1 MDAIVEY
8 LKSIPKDLLLSVVYQ
23 LMVDGKLSYHELMDL
38 HVQNLERMRNG
49 ETEAYFR
56 LQAKV
61 VNMWADH
68 KKNLHKNLKE
78 AIQLLKDE
86 GRVNITQDR
95 IDKYFKEK

>member
-8 LKSIPKDLLLSVVYQ
+8 LKSIPKDLLLSIVYQ
-23 LMVDGKLSYHELMDL
+23 LMIDGKLSYHELMDL
-38 HVQNLERMRNG
+38 HVQNIERMRKS
-49 ETEAYFR
+49 ETDAYFR

-68 KKNLHKNLKE
+68 KKNLPKNLKE
-78 AIQLLKDE
+78 TIQLLKDE

>member
-8 LKSIPKDLLLSVVYQ
+8 LKSLPKDFLLSIVYQ

-38 HVQNLERMRNG
+38 HIQNIERMRRG
-49 ETEAYFR
+49 ESEAYFR

-61 VNMWADH
+61 VNMWAD
-68 KKNLHKNLKE
+68 KTKNLKKNLKE
-78 AIQLLKDE
+78 TIQLLKDE

-95 IDKYFKEK
+95 IDKYCKDK

>member
-8 LKSIPKDLLLSVVYQ
+8 LKSIQKDLLLSIVYH

-38 HVQNLERMRNG
+38 HIQNMERMQKG

-68 KKNLHKNLKE
+68 KKNLQKNLQE

>member
-8 LKSIPKDLLLSVVYQ
+8 LKSLPKDFLLSIVYQ
-23 LMVDGKLSYHELMDL
+23 LMVDGNLPYHELMDL
-38 HVQNLERMRNG
+38 HIQNIERMRRV
-49 ETEAYFR
+49 ESEAYFR

-68 KKNLHKNLKE
+68 KKNLQKNLKE

-86 GRVNITQDR
+86 GRVNITQDI

>member
-8 LKSIPKDLLLSVVYQ
+8 LKSIPKDLLLSIVYQ
-23 LMVDGKLSYHELMDL
+23 LMVDGKLSYHEVMDL
-38 HVQNLERMRNG
+38 HIQNMERMRKG

-61 VNMWADH
+61 VNMWADN
-68 KKNLHKNLKE
+68 KKNLQKNLKE
-78 AIQLLKDE
+78 TIQLLKDE

>member
-8 LKSIPKDLLLSVVYQ
+8 LKSIPKDLLLSIVYQ

-38 HVQNLERMRNG
+38 HIQNMERMQKG

-68 KKNLHKNLKE
+68 KKNLQKNLQE
-78 AIQLLKDE
+78 TIQLLKDE

-95 IDKYFKEK
+95 IDKYLKEK

>member
-1 MDAIVEY
+1 MNEIVKY
-8 LKSIPKDLLLSVVYQ
+8 LKSIPKELLLSVVYQ

-38 HVQNLERMRNG
+38 HIQNVERMRKG

-68 KKNLHKNLKE
+68 KKNLQKNLKE
-78 AIQLLKDE
+78 AMQLLKDE

-95 IDKYFKEK
+95 IDKYCKEK

>member
-8 LKSIPKDLLLSVVYQ
+8 LKSIPKDLLLCVVYQ

-38 HVQNLERMRNG
+38 HVQNIERMQKG

-56 LQAKV
+56 LQSKV
-61 VNMWADH
+61 VNMLADH
-68 KKNLHKNLKE
+68 KKNLQKNLKD

-86 GRVNITQDR
+86 GRVNITQER

>member
-8 LKSIPKDLLLSVVYQ
+8 LKIIPKDLLLSVVYQ

-38 HVQNLERMRNG
+38 HIQNVERMRKG

-68 KKNLHKNLKE
+68 KKNLQKNLKE
-78 AIQLLKDE
+78 TIQLLKDE
-86 GRVNITQDR
+86 GRVNITQDK

>member
-1 MDAIVEY
+1 MNEIVKY
-8 LKSIPKDLLLSVVYQ
+8 LKSIPKELLLSVVYQ
-23 LMVDGKLSYHELMDL
+23 LMVDGKISYHEVMDL
-38 HVQNLERMRNG
+38 HIQNVERMRKG

-61 VNMWADH
+61 VNMWADC
-68 KKNLHKNLKE
+68 KKNLQKNLKE
-78 AIQLLKDE
+78 TIQLLKDE

>member
-1 MDAIVEY
+1 MEAIVEY
-8 LKSIPKDLLLSVVYQ
+8 LKIIPKDLLLSVVYQ

-38 HVQNLERMRNG
+38 HVQNLKRMQKG

-61 VNMWADH
+61 VNMWADN
-68 KKNLHKNLKE
+68 KKNLQKNLKE
-78 AIQLLKDE
+78 TIQLLKDE
-86 GRVNITQDR
+86 GRVNINQDE

>member
-8 LKSIPKDLLLSVVYQ
+8 LKSIPKDLLLSIVYQ

-38 HVQNLERMRNG
+38 HIQNMERM
-49 ETEAYFR
+49 
-56 LQAKV
+56 Q
-61 VNMWADH
+61 
-68 KKNLHKNLKE
+68 KNLKE